1 MKFMYLPP
9 FLSQARVLITVKA
22 YPKPSGKYEELVCT
36 AGFTEDGKWIRIYPV
51 PYRFL
56 ADDQMYPKYSWI
68 TLDLVRNTS
77 DFRPESYRPK
87 QGLDEHIQ
95 VGQVLGTRDAW
106 AARKQLVL
114 REVFTSMNDLIALAK
129 GDSKKSLATVKP
141 TEITGFSIQDTDREW
156 KEKWT
161 NQALQCSFL
170 ELTTP
175 MTGQRRQII
184 QKVPYD
190 YFYEFTTEGDS
201 SPRKLKIEDWEIGA
215 LYWHCLASTHGDENA
230 ANDLVRHKY
239 FLDFTKKRDLHL
251 FVGTTKQY
259 HNVAPNPF
267 IIIGVFYPPISIQS
281 SLFVSA

>member
-1 MKFMYLPP
+1 MYLPP
-9 FLSQARVLITVKA
+9 NLNQARVLVTVKA

-95 VGQVLGTRDAW
+95 VGQVLGTQDAW

-114 REVFTSMNDLIALAK
+114 REVFTSMNELIALAK
-129 GDSKKSLATVKP
+129 GDDKKSLATVRP
-141 TEITGFSIQDTDREW
+141 TEITGFSIEVTDREW

-161 NQALQCSFL
+161 NQALQRSFL
-170 ELTTP
+170 ELTQP
-175 MTGQRRQII
+175 PTGQRRQII
-184 QKVPYD
+184 RKVPYN
-190 YFYEFTTEGDS
+190 YFYEFLTDGDS

-215 LYWHCLASTHGDENA
+215 LYWHCLINTQGDESA
-230 ANDLVRHKY
+230 ANDLVRQKY
-239 FLDFTKKRDLHL
+239 FHDFTKKKDVHL
-251 FVGTTKQY
+251 FVGTTKQF

-267 IIIGVFYPPISIQS
+267 IIIGVFYPPISKQP